1 MKQIISTTLKRL
13 FRVIRSIS
21 ERRNDRELNAWTKE
35 TGEQLLAALLA
46 EPDPNQFELFTAGK
60 GE

>member
-13 FRVIRSIS
+13 FRILRSFS
-21 ERRNDRELNAWTKE
+21 ERRNDRALDVWTKE
-35 TGEQLLAALLA
+35 AGEQLMAALLA